1 MSISS
6 QSADRVIRDVHDEAD
21 QALRVKL
28 TGPGGAIDVNVNAA
42 LDSIAIADSGTGD
55 SATVTDV
62 GAGKKGLDVVVQD
75 ISITADGDNIETRSQ
90 ALALRLDDTTTASVI
105 YVGEAVVVAGHAS
118 GLTQTFTVNYTNQ
131 DGACLVWLM
140 YSGANT
146 PVNSSLY
153 GHLDIGWS

>member
-62 GAGKKGLDVVVQD
+62 GSGKKGLDVVVQD

-90 ALALRLDDTTTASVI
+90 ALALRLDDTTTASVT
-105 YVGEAVVVAGHAS
+105 YVGEAVVGTSAASAAWRIKKIDETS
-118 GLTQTFTVNYTNQ
+118 GLVITWA
-131 DGACLVWLM
+131 DGNGNFDNNWNNRASLT
-140 YSGANT
+140 YS
-146 PVNSSLY
+146 
-153 GHLDIGWS
+153 